1 MLKGSSGMTRER
13 FITEARACQG
23 QLRRFLA
30 SLCGDAALADD
41 FAQEALVRAYVMADR
56 FTGSFK
62 AWLFRIAY
70 NCFIDNLRRV
80 PPPVVNL
87 TAPEALHIAG
97 NEESDAAFR
106 HEDLK
111 RALSRLPEKERTAIV
126 LHYFEDLPV
135 KDIAVIMG
143 IPSGTVKYYLSMGRN
158 HLKEHISL

>member
-1 MLKGSSGMTRER
+1 MTRER

-41 FAQEALVRAYVMADR
+41 IAQEALVRAYVMSDR
-56 FTGSFK
+56 FVGSFK

-80 PPPVVNL
+80 PPPSVDLN
-87 TAPEALHIAG
+87 APEALHVAG
-97 NEESDAAFR
+97 KEESDAAFR

-111 RALSRLPEKERTAIV
+111 RALSRIPEKERTAIV

-135 KDIAVIMG
+135 KEIAAIMDIPV
-143 IPSGTVKYYLSMGRN
+143 GTVKYYLSVGRN
-158 HLKEHISL
+158 HLKEHIRL

>member
-1 MLKGSSGMTRER
+1 MIRER
-13 FITEARACQG
+13 FISEVRACQG

-41 FAQEALVRAYVMADR
+41 IAQEALVRAYVMSDHFA
-56 FTGSFK
+56 GSFK

-80 PPPVVNL
+80 PPPAVGL
-87 TAPEALHIAG
+87 TDPEALHVAG
-97 NEESDAAFR
+97 NEESDASFR

-111 RALSRLPEKERTAIV
+111 RALAKIPEKERTALV

-135 KDIAVIMG
+135 KDIATIMD
-143 IPSGTVKYYLSMGRN
+143 IPAGTVKYYLSMGRD
-158 HLKEHISL
+158 HLKQYIRL

>member
-1 MLKGSSGMTRER
+1 MTRER

-41 FAQEALVRAYVMADR
+41 IAQEALVRAYVMADR

-70 NCFIDNLRRV
+70 NCFIDNLRRI

-87 TAPEALHIAG
+87 TAPEALHVAG
-97 NEESDAAFR
+97 DEESDSTFR
-106 HEDLK
+106 YEELM
-111 RALSRLPEKERTAIV
+111 RALSRIPEKERTAIV
-126 LHYFEDLPV
+126 LHYFEDLSV
-135 KDIAVIMG
+135 KEIAVIMG
-143 IPSGTVKYYLSMGRN
+143 VPSGTVKYYLSLGRN
-158 HLKEHISL
+158 HLKEYITH